1 MARLIFKCNYIRN
14 KNNKTKGYIKNILK
28 YIAIRENVMK
38 IKNNKLKA
46 TVNQEN
52 FINKHLTENL
62 KNSFE
67 YEEYIKNK
75 TMINASMLIDKI
87 VEENIENPEIY
98 IKYIATR
105 PRVKKIEEHGL
116 FTEKDEILN
125 LKKIGE
131 EVGNHKGAIWLPIIS
146 LKREDA
152 EKTGFDKLEAWK
164 NLIESNK
171 VEIAKAMKIP
181 IEKFK
186 WYGAFHDESYHPHM
200 HMIVYSTDGKSGFLT
215 EKGIESIKSILSKTI
230 FKNELYEIYSKQTK
244 ERNNLRDE
252 TLKYM
257 KMCIRDISVNK
268 FDNNKLENLIQNL
281 FEKLEVTKGKKVYGY
296 LKADVKNI
304 VDEIVDEICNNKQIN
319 NCYNNWWK
327 LKKEILNIY
336 ENVGDEIPKL
346 SSQKELKHIKN
357 IVISEVVK
365 FNKSKKYYEK
375 EEEKINKL
383 LKEYYENKNKPKYF
397 NIGEEYIL
405 AKEYLEDKDYEN
417 AEIILK
423 QEEEQG
429 NPFAMYQLG
438 KIYEEHNK
446 LKALKYYKKA
456 FNKFKEYKE
465 YEQVKDFVESIYNY
479 KIEPIEKEYNLLI
492 KNISLSLLEIFEN
505 TIKENFKNKPYNQ
518 VDRKRI
524 RKIREKKSKQG
535 YNRDDN
541 IEFNIKI

>member
-125 LKKIGE
+125 LKKIGK

-181 IEKFK
+181 LEKFK

>member
-1 MARLIFKCNYIRN
+1 MARLIFKCNHIRN

-28 YIAIRENVMK
+28 YIATRENVMK

-131 EVGNHKGAIWLPIIS
+131 EIGNHKGAIWLPIIS

-171 VEIAKAMKIP
+171 IEIAKAMKIP

-200 HMIVYSTDGKSGFLT
+200 HMIVYSEDGKSGFLT
-215 EKGIESIKSILSKTI
+215 EKGIESIKSILAKTI

-296 LKADVKNI
+296 LKSDVKNI
-304 VDEIVDEICNNKQIN
+304 VDEIVDEIYKDNNIKI
-319 NCYNNWWK
+319 CYDNWWK

-357 IVISEVVK
+357 IVIREVIK
-365 FNKSKKYYEK
+365 FNKSKKYYD
-375 EEEKINKL
+375 EEEKKINKL

-417 AEIILK
+417 AKIILK

-429 NPFAMYQLG
+429 NPFAIYQLG

-446 LKALKYYKKA
+446 LKALKYYKNA

-479 KIEPIEKEYNLLI
+479 KIEPIEKEYNFLI

-505 TIKENFKNKPYNQ
+505 TIKENFKTNPYNQ

-535 YNRDDN
+535 YNEDDN